1 MPPKNGGKE
10 TKNGGK
16 EAEESKGKKRSN
28 SKEPADAA
36 QGASVSKRGR
46 PSIKEKFVLSEA
58 NLER

>member
-16 EAEESKGKKRSN
+16 ETEEIKGKKRSN
-28 SKEPADAA
+28 SKEPVDVA

-46 PSIKEKFVLSEA
+46 PSLKEKFVLSEA
-58 NLER
+58 NSER